1 MGAVAGQERDVVHPD
16 GADRDRGAGLT
27 VGGVR
32 IDCAG
37 VRPKEGVEAAAADPP
52 SMRPLL
58 CIGQDALVASFAQWV
73 SGARPRTLPNAIAPV
88 VAGTGA
94 AAWLHAAVWWKA
106 LLALAVA
113 VALVIG
119 VNYANDY
126 SDGIRGTDDDR
137 VGPVRL
143 VGSRLATP
151 RSVLTAAMTSL
162 ALGALAGLV
171 LALLSAPWLIAVG
184 AICIAGAWLYT
195 GGSKPY
201 GYAGFG
207 ELAVFVF
214 FGPVAVLGTQYTQ
227 ALRVDWVGLAQAV
240 AAGALSCSVLVA
252 NNLRDIPTDARADKI
267 TLAVRLGDART
278 RMLYQG
284 LLAVAGVLTFV
295 LMLATPWCGGL
306 GGRAFGAARCRTGAI
321 RARRARADPGTA

>member
-1 MGAVAGQERDVVHPD
+1 M
-16 GADRDRGAGLT
+16 
-27 VGGVR
+27 
-32 IDCAG
+32 
-37 VRPKEGVEAAAADPP
+37 
-52 SMRPLL
+52 
-58 CIGQDALVASFAQWV
+58 ASFAQWV

-171 LALLSAPWLIAVG
+171 W
-184 AICIAGAWLYT
+184 
-195 GGSKPY
+195 
-201 GYAGFG
+201 
-207 ELAVFVF
+207 
-214 FGPVAVLGTQYTQ
+214 
-227 ALRVDWVGLAQAV
+227 R
-240 AAGALSCSVLVA
+240 CS
-252 NNLRDIPTDARADKI
+252 
-267 TLAVRLGDART
+267 
-278 RMLYQG
+278 
-284 LLAVAGVLTFV
+284 
-295 LMLATPWCGGL
+295 
-306 GGRAFGAARCRTGAI
+306 
-321 RARRARADPGTA
+321 ARRG

>member
-1 MGAVAGQERDVVHPD
+1 M
-16 GADRDRGAGLT
+16 
-27 VGGVR
+27 
-32 IDCAG
+32 
-37 VRPKEGVEAAAADPP
+37 
-52 SMRPLL
+52 
-58 CIGQDALVASFAQWV
+58 ASFAQWV

-201 GYAGFG
+201 GYAASANWRCLCSSGRS
-207 ELAVFVF
+207 
-214 FGPVAVLGTQYTQ
+214 P
-227 ALRVDWVGLAQAV
+227 
-240 AAGALSCSVLVA
+240 CSV
-252 NNLRDIPTDARADKI
+252 PS
-267 TLAVRLGDART
+267 T
-278 RMLYQG
+278 RRH
-284 LLAVAGVLTFV
+284 
-295 LMLATPWCGGL
+295 CGW
-306 GGRAFGAARCRTGAI
+306 TGWGWH
-321 RARRARADPGTA
+321 RR